1 LLFRGS
7 RDGWTA
13 KIIHAKIDN
22 QGPTITIIKTL
33 KGKIF
38 GGFASVS
45 WEGEGHKTDNDAFL
59 FSVDL
64 GVKNTVNHSSEE
76 EPITPIYCT
85 PEIGPFFGQRKV
97 FCIHTNAN
105 INSDYF
111 YVN

>member
-13 KIIHAKIDN
+13 EIIHAKIDN
-22 QGPTITIIKTL
+22 QGPTITIIKTR

-45 WEGEGHKTDNDAFL
+45 WDKSNTAKADNNAFL

-64 GVKNTVNHSSEE
+64 AMKNPVNLSSKNK
-76 EPITPIYCT
+76 PIYCNSGS
-85 PEIGPFFGQRKV
+85 GPDFG
-97 FCIHTNAN
+97 
-105 INSDYF
+105 
-111 YVN
+111 